1 MLTVWGETLDR
12 NLVLQEYPRPQ
23 MKRNSYLNLN
33 GIWEYAITET
43 QDTPKKY
50 DGEIVVP
57 FSPECEL
64 SGVMRTL
71 LPHQTLWYRR
81 TVTLPENFNEGR
93 LLLHFGAVDQTAAVF
108 VNDIEVC
115 RHVGGY
121 TPFSADITDH
131 IKGSSFE
138 LSVKVNDVTDTA
150 HHSRGKQSLD
160 PKGIWYTP
168 QSGIWQTVWMESV
181 PSEYIRDIRIT
192 PSFDESLIRIKVTAD
207 SDMECHA
214 KICGIEFDFT
224 SNSEAIFKLDDFIP
238 WTPDTPQLYDAEISM
253 ANDHISTYFAM
264 RKVSVEA
271 DDKGVKRIFLNGK
284 PCFMHGL
291 LDQGYWPDGLYTAP
305 CDEALIYDIQLAKD
319 MGFNTLRKHIKIEPL
334 RWYYHC
340 DRLGMMVWQDL
351 LNGGGKYNPIT
362 ISLPLV
368 TGISSDDNKYKKFSR
383 DNEYGREQFY
393 RELDETVNHLY
404 HFPSIVLW
412 TTFNEGWGQF
422 DASEAVK
429 RVKAIDDTRLI
440 DHASGW
446 HDQEIGD
453 FKSLHVY
460 FKKYRFK
467 KDKLDRAVILTEFGG
482 YGYKFPGHTWS
493 EKNFCYKNFSSI
505 TKLGDAVVKL
515 YENEII
521 PAAQKGL
528 CADIYTQVSDVECEL
543 NGLVTYDRKEL
554 KVSATAM
561 RSIAEKLYSDK

>member
-1 MLTVWGETLDR
+1 MLTTWGENLDKSC
-12 NLVLQEYPRPQ
+12 VLQEYPRPQ
-23 MKRNSYLNLN
+23 FRRDSYLNLN
-33 GIWEYAITET
+33 GLWEYAITET
-43 QDTPKKY
+43 DTSPEKY
-50 DGEIVVP
+50 DGEILVP
-57 FSPECEL
+57 FSPESEL

-81 TVTLPENFNEGR
+81 TVTLPEGFNKGK
-93 LLLHFGAVDQTAAVF
+93 LFIHFGAVDQTAEVF
-108 VNDIEVC
+108 VNGTSVC
-115 RHVGGY
+115 THTGGY
-121 TPFSADITDH
+121 TPFSADISEQITSD
-131 IKGSSFE
+131 SFE
-138 LSVKVNDVTDTA
+138 LSVKVNDITDTA
-150 HHSRGKQSLD
+150 HHSRGKQSLN

-181 PSEYIRDIRIT
+181 YPDYIKEIRLT
-192 PSFDESLIRIKVTAD
+192 PSFDESLVRISVKADKNLECTA
-207 SDMECHA
+207 
-214 KICGIEFDFT
+214 KLCGKEINFT
-224 SNSEAIFKLDDFIP
+224 ANSETIFELDEFIP
-238 WTPDTPQLYDAEISM
+238 WTPDTPELYDVEISM
-253 ANDHISTYFAM
+253 GDDRVSTYFAM
-264 RKVSVEA
+264 RKLSVEE
-271 DDKGVKRIFLNGK
+271 DEKGVKRVFLNGK

-305 CDEALIYDIQLAKD
+305 SDEALVYDIELAKE

-368 TGISSDDNKYKKFSR
+368 TGLSSDDSSYAKFSR
-383 DNEYGREQFY
+383 DDEIGRQQFY
-393 RELDETVNHLY
+393 KELDETVNLLY
-404 HFPSIVLW
+404 PFPSIVLW

-422 DASEAVK
+422 DAAEAVR

-446 HDQEIGD
+446 HDQGIGD

-467 KDKLDRAVILTEFGG
+467 KDKLGRATILTEFGG
-482 YGYKFPGHTWS
+482 YGYKFPGHVWG

-505 TKLGDAVVKL
+505 TKLGDAIVKL

-521 PAAQKGL
+521 PAARQGL
-528 CADIYTQVSDVECEL
+528 CADIYTQLSDVEGEL
-543 NGLVTYDRKEL
+543 NGLVTYDRKER
-554 KVSATAM
+554 KVSAAAM
-561 RSIAEKLYSDK
+561 RSIAGKLYCEK